1 MASRRSQKGAATR
14 ASVVRVW
21 PVFHSW
27 VRRLPLQ
34 PARVFFVLQPV
45 GRHMR
50 DQRLIPGSEL
60 RGKLKGGA
68 QSAERVGV
76 RMAE

>member
-1 MASRRSQKGAATR
+1 
-14 ASVVRVW
+14 
-21 PVFHSW
+21 
-27 VRRLPLQ
+27 
-34 PARVFFVLQPV
+34 VLQAV